1 MQKGFEKIIYNK
13 ILEKAWQPLGTF
25 DEHSPL
31 VIKVSD
37 VKEIIEQLAAECEN
51 GWIPCSE
58 RMPKEHESMFA
69 KFKGTVKWKNYMFEN
84 TSDEV
89 NVTVIDE
96 KGKCTTTHA
105 HTIDGEWSCDILKV
119 FKTYRIIAWQPLPE
133 PYQQKGE

>member
-1 MQKGFEKIIYNK
+1 MQEEFEKIIYNK

-89 NVTVIDE
+89 MLIGILFDGSHIKLNLAIIDCNQCQWQGLRRD
-96 KGKCTTTHA
+96 KSP
-105 HTIDGEWSCDILKV
+105 IDTDFVYDVCQSS
-119 FKTYRIIAWQPLPE
+119 RA
-133 PYQQKGE
+133 